1 MKHIYKRLSANEH
14 LTHFLIPETIAE
26 KSIGMRAFQ
35 WMSNHTVLLFKSPCI
50 LHTIGLSRSIDMKKY
65 SATLN
70 PSEETV
76 RVDPNTIVFCLKLN
90 TWVGESLASTHD
102 DLHEQGRKA
111 GNNLRKQINRIS
123 LKRRFVFLAAL
134 FAIGMPFFRDLA
146 EAKSTLSAIKMQV
159 GTSKEV
165 SLQHAPR
172 NLNISNPD
180 VIDVQRIGLSNKI
193 LVTALSSGESSLTA
207 QYPNNKENRWNFLV
221 GSAAGQDLN
230 FDRLSSA
237 SLIRMAKDLQ
247 KRTGLEVTIDDGA
260 ISVFGHLSN
269 PTQSKALIEICLG
282 LAECKPRYSISDT
295 ALLQIIE
302 SVLSHID
309 NLEIKNIQL
318 IPSFG
323 GVIVKGTV
331 PSEVEKRQLTT
342 LLRSVV
348 PKPFD
353 QLMIEKANQSLIETQ
368 LSFFRVSETGLTA
381 MGITATP
388 DNQTQSEGALA
399 TISVSSSSAKLKGGP
414 LLNLALPSIVLK
426 AMSKKGVIKQIAQP
440 SIVVASGGRGEI
452 TSGGELLFQS
462 GGQVQKFLT
471 QNYGITVAL
480 QPKLIGKSKIVQ
492 RVDLKIT
499 HPQADPSQN
508 AVSSLATSSLTTEV
522 SSSSEEQI
530 LLARISQQ
538 ASGKRVT
545 KIPVIGHIPIIGELF
560 KTREITGED
569 AELWITLKSQ
579 LVPSGAPQ
587 LEPFRESGEIDPN
600 FSLLD

>member
-1 MKHIYKRLSANEH
+1 
-14 LTHFLIPETIAE
+14 
-26 KSIGMRAFQ
+26 
-35 WMSNHTVLLFKSPCI
+35 
-50 LHTIGLSRSIDMKKY
+50 
-65 SATLN
+65 
-70 PSEETV
+70 
-76 RVDPNTIVFCLKLN
+76 
-90 TWVGESLASTHD
+90 
-102 DLHEQGRKA
+102 
-111 GNNLRKQINRIS
+111 
-123 LKRRFVFLAAL
+123 
-134 FAIGMPFFRDLA
+134 
-146 EAKSTLSAIKMQV
+146 
-159 GTSKEV
+159 
-165 SLQHAPR
+165 
-172 NLNISNPD
+172 
-180 VIDVQRIGLSNKI
+180 
-193 LVTALSSGESSLTA
+193 
-207 QYPNNKENRWNFLV
+207 
-221 GSAAGQDLN
+221 
-230 FDRLSSA
+230 
-237 SLIRMAKDLQ
+237 
-247 KRTGLEVTIDDGA
+247 
-260 ISVFGHLSN
+260 
-269 PTQSKALIEICLG
+269 
-282 LAECKPRYSISDT
+282 
-295 ALLQIIE
+295 
-302 SVLSHID
+302 
-309 NLEIKNIQL
+309 
-318 IPSFG
+318 
-323 GVIVKGTV
+323 
-331 PSEVEKRQLTT
+331 
-342 LLRSVV
+342 
-348 PKPFD
+348 
-353 QLMIEKANQSLIETQ
+353 
-368 LSFFRVSETGLTA
+368 
-381 MGITATP
+381 
-388 DNQTQSEGALA
+388 
-399 TISVSSSSAKLKGGP
+399 
-414 LLNLALPSIVLK
+414 LALPSIVLK